1 MTNSILLSSS
11 VSLAVGA
18 LGGYAAFYFRGAG
31 ARREQ
36 IAKSLADFYSSAAA
50 VYYAARDHQRET
62 GQDHF
67 SYYKLFDQHYKE
79 FLSASTLL
87 ASLVPP
93 MLREEVLR
101 LEDTWDEIND
111 GGFATV
117 PSKAWFDSL
126 DNLRDRILNSIVY
139 SSITDPFWRFVKN
152 ARR

>member
-1 MTNSILLSSS
+1 MTSGILLSSL

-36 IAKSLADFYSSAAA
+36 IAKSLADFYSSAAT
-50 VYYAARDHQRET
+50 VYYAARDQQRES
-62 GQDHF
+62 GQDQLT
-67 SYYKLFDQHYKE
+67 YYKLFDQHYKE

-93 MLREEVLR
+93 MLREEVLK
-101 LEDTWDEIND
+101 LEYTWDEIND
-111 GGFATV
+111 SGFAAV

-126 DNLRDRILNSIVY
+126 DSIRYKILDSIAY
-139 SSITDPFWRFVKN
+139 IRITDPFWRSVKN